1 MSPRRS
7 ARLDNKRVNTYNTS
21 KAKRKKKLT
30 KNLEVTKQLENVAP
44 SNESSANLN
53 EDSDVTDDELSE
65 NNDENNEEIV
75 SLQSMDPE
83 SALEFIR
90 KNYSNPASII
100 CYSSISGLKK
110 IFKTLSEEQIKS
122 VLSKF
127 ESYSLMKSSK
137 DNHNYNPFFAHN
149 LRDVFQMVKFE

>member
-7 ARLDNKRVNTYNTS
+7 ARLDNKRVNTYITP
-21 KAKRKKKLT
+21 KTKRKRKLT
-30 KNLEVTKQLENVAP
+30 KNYDDRKQLEDVAP
-44 SNESSANLN
+44 STESSAALVD
-53 EDSDVTDDELSE
+53 DSDFTDEEISE

-83 SALEFIR
+83 SSLDFIR

-110 IFKTLSEEQIKS
+110 IFKNLSEEQIKS

-137 DNHNYNPFFAHN
+137 DNQNYNPFFAHN
-149 LRDVFQMVKFE
+149 IRDVFQMVKA

>member
-44 SNESSANLN
+44 SNESSADLN

>member
-7 ARLDNKRVNTYNTS
+7 ARLDNKRVNTYITP
-21 KAKRKKKLT
+21 KTKRKRKLT
-30 KNLEVTKQLENVAP
+30 KNYDDRKQLEDVAP
-44 SNESSANLN
+44 STESSAALVD
-53 EDSDVTDDELSE
+53 DSDFTDDEISE

-83 SALEFIR
+83 SSLDFIR

-110 IFKTLSEEQIKS
+110 IFKNLSEEQIKS

-137 DNHNYNPFFAHN
+137 DNQNYNPFFAHN
-149 LRDVFQMVKFE
+149 IRDVFQMVKA

>member
-7 ARLDNKRVNTYNTS
+7 ARLDNKRVNTYITP
-21 KAKRKKKLT
+21 KTKRKRKLT
-30 KNLEVTKQLENVAP
+30 KNYDDRKQLEDVAP
-44 SNESSANLN
+44 STESSAALVD
-53 EDSDVTDDELSE
+53 DSDFTDDELSE
-65 NNDENNEEIV
+65 NNDENNEEIA

-83 SALEFIR
+83 SSLNFIR

-110 IFKTLSEEQIKS
+110 IFKNLSEEQIKS

-137 DNHNYNPFFAHN
+137 DNQNYNPFFAHN
-149 LRDVFQMVKFE
+149 IRDVFQMVKA

>member
-7 ARLDNKRVNTYNTS
+7 ARLDNKRVNTYITP
-21 KAKRKKKLT
+21 KTKRKRKLT
-30 KNLEVTKQLENVAP
+30 KNYDDRKQLEDVAP
-44 SNESSANLN
+44 STESSAALVD
-53 EDSDVTDDELSE
+53 DSDFTDDEISE
-65 NNDENNEEIV
+65 NNDENNEEIA

-83 SALEFIR
+83 SSLNFIR

-110 IFKTLSEEQIKS
+110 IFKNLSEEQIKS

-137 DNHNYNPFFAHN
+137 DNQNYNPFFAHN
-149 LRDVFQMVKFE
+149 IRDVFQMVKA

>member
-7 ARLDNKRVNTYNTS
+7 ARLDNKRVNTYITP
-21 KAKRKKKLT
+21 KTKRKRKLT
-30 KNLEVTKQLENVAP
+30 KNYDDRKQLEDVAP
-44 SNESSANLN
+44 STESSAALVD
-53 EDSDVTDDELSE
+53 DSDFTDEEISE

-83 SALEFIR
+83 SSLNFIR

-110 IFKTLSEEQIKS
+110 IFKNLSEEQIKS

-137 DNHNYNPFFAHN
+137 DNQNYNPFFAHN
-149 LRDVFQMVKFE
+149 IRDVFQMVKA

>member
-7 ARLDNKRVNTYNTS
+7 ARLDNKRVNTYITP
-21 KAKRKKKLT
+21 KTKRKRKLT
-30 KNLEVTKQLENVAP
+30 KNYDDRKQIEDVAP
-44 SNESSANLN
+44 STESSAALVD
-53 EDSDVTDDELSE
+53 DSDFTDDEISE

-83 SALEFIR
+83 SSLNFIR

-110 IFKTLSEEQIKS
+110 IFKNLSEEQIKS

-137 DNHNYNPFFAHN
+137 DNQNYNPFFAHN
-149 LRDVFQMVKFE
+149 IRDVFQMVKA

>member
-1 MSPRRS
+1 MTPRRS
-7 ARLDNKRVNTYNTS
+7 ARLDNKRVNTYITP
-21 KAKRKKKLT
+21 KTKRKRKLT
-30 KNLEVTKQLENVAP
+30 KNYDDRKQLEDVAP
-44 SNESSANLN
+44 STESSAALVD
-53 EDSDVTDDELSE
+53 DSDFTDDELSE

-83 SALEFIR
+83 SSLNFIR

-110 IFKTLSEEQIKS
+110 IFKNLSEEQIKS

-137 DNHNYNPFFAHN
+137 DNQNYNPFFAHN
-149 LRDVFQMVKFE
+149 IRDVFQMVKA

>member
-7 ARLDNKRVNTYNTS
+7 ARLDNKRVNTYITP
-21 KAKRKKKLT
+21 KTKRKRKLT
-30 KNLEVTKQLENVAP
+30 KNYDDRKQLEDVAP
-44 SNESSANLN
+44 STESSAALVD
-53 EDSDVTDDELSE
+53 DSDFTDDELSE

-83 SALEFIR
+83 SSLNFIR

-110 IFKTLSEEQIKS
+110 IFKNLSEEQIKS

-137 DNHNYNPFFAHN
+137 DNQNYNPFFAHN
-149 LRDVFQMVKFE
+149 IRDVFQMVKA

>member
-44 SNESSANLN
+44 SNESSADLN

-65 NNDENNEEIV
+65 NNDENNEEIA
-75 SLQSMDPE
+75 SLQSMDSE

>member
-1 MSPRRS
+1 MSSRRS
-7 ARLDNKRVNTYNTS
+7 ARLNNKRVNTYNTP
-21 KAKRKKKLT
+21 KIKRKKKLI
-30 KNLEVTKQLENVAP
+30 KNSEVTKQLENVVP
-44 SNESSANLN
+44 SNESSVALS
-53 EDSDVTDDELSE
+53 EGSDDTDNELSE

-75 SLQSMDPE
+75 RLQSMDPE
-83 SALEFIR
+83 SSLEFIR

-149 LRDVFQMVKFE
+149 IRDVFQMVKLE

>member
-7 ARLDNKRVNTYNTS
+7 ARLDNKRVNTYITP
-21 KAKRKKKLT
+21 KTKRKRKLT
-30 KNLEVTKQLENVAP
+30 KNYDDRKQLEDVAP
-44 SNESSANLN
+44 STESSAALVD
-53 EDSDVTDDELSE
+53 DSDFTDDEISE
-65 NNDENNEEIV
+65 NNDENNEEIT

-83 SALEFIR
+83 SSLNFIR

-110 IFKTLSEEQIKS
+110 IFKNLSEEQIKS

-137 DNHNYNPFFAHN
+137 DNQNYNPFFAHN
-149 LRDVFQMVKFE
+149 IRDVFQMVKA

>member
-7 ARLDNKRVNTYNTS
+7 ARLDNKRVNTYITP
-21 KAKRKKKLT
+21 KTKRKRKLT
-30 KNLEVTKQLENVAP
+30 KNYDDRKQLEDVAP
-44 SNESSANLN
+44 STESSAALVD
-53 EDSDVTDDELSE
+53 DSDFTDEEISE
-65 NNDENNEEIV
+65 NNDENNEEIA

-83 SALEFIR
+83 SSLNFIR

-110 IFKTLSEEQIKS
+110 IFKNLSEEQIKS

-137 DNHNYNPFFAHN
+137 DNQNYNPFFAHN
-149 LRDVFQMVKFE
+149 IRDVFQMVKA

>member
-7 ARLDNKRVNTYNTS
+7 ARLDNKRVNTYITP
-21 KAKRKKKLT
+21 KTKRKRKLT
-30 KNLEVTKQLENVAP
+30 KNSDDRKQLEDVAP
-44 SNESSANLN
+44 SNETSVDLN
-53 EDSDVTDDELSE
+53 DDSDVTDDDLTE

-83 SALEFIR
+83 SSLNFIR
-90 KNYSNPASII
+90 KNYSNPTSII

-110 IFKTLSEEQIKS
+110 IFKNLSEEQIKS

-149 LRDVFQMVKFE
+149 IRDVFQMVKLE

>member
-44 SNESSANLN
+44 SNESSADLN

-65 NNDENNEEIV
+65 NNDENNEEIA
-75 SLQSMDPE
+75 SLQSMDSE

-137 DNHNYNPFFAHN
+137 DNHNYNPFFALN

>member
-1 MSPRRS
+1 MTPRRS
-7 ARLDNKRVNTYNTS
+7 ARLDNKRVNTYITP
-21 KAKRKKKLT
+21 KTKRKRKLT
-30 KNLEVTKQLENVAP
+30 KNYDDRKQLEDVAP
-44 SNESSANLN
+44 STESSAALVD
-53 EDSDVTDDELSE
+53 DSDFTDEEISE

-83 SALEFIR
+83 SSLNFIR

-110 IFKTLSEEQIKS
+110 IFKNLSEEQIKS

-137 DNHNYNPFFAHN
+137 DNQNYNPFFAHN
-149 LRDVFQMVKFE
+149 IRDVFQMVKA

>member
-7 ARLDNKRVNTYNTS
+7 ARLDNKRVNTYITP
-21 KAKRKKKLT
+21 KTKRKRKLT
-30 KNLEVTKQLENVAP
+30 KNSDDRKQLEDVAP
-44 SNESSANLN
+44 SNETSVDLN
-53 EDSDVTDDELSE
+53 DDSDVTDDDLTE

-83 SALEFIR
+83 SSLNFIR

-110 IFKTLSEEQIKS
+110 IFKNLSEEQIKS

-149 LRDVFQMVKFE
+149 IRDVFQMVKLE

>member
-7 ARLDNKRVNTYNTS
+7 ARLDNKRVNTYITP
-21 KAKRKKKLT
+21 KTKRKRKLT
-30 KNLEVTKQLENVAP
+30 KNYDDRKQLEDVAP
-44 SNESSANLN
+44 STESSAALVD
-53 EDSDVTDDELSE
+53 DSDFTDDEISE

-83 SALEFIR
+83 SSLNFIR

-110 IFKTLSEEQIKS
+110 IFKNLSEEQIKS

-137 DNHNYNPFFAHN
+137 DNQNYNPFFAHN
-149 LRDVFQMVKFE
+149 IRDVFQMVKA

>member
-7 ARLDNKRVNTYNTS
+7 ARLDNKRVNTYITP
-21 KAKRKKKLT
+21 KTKRKRKLT
-30 KNLEVTKQLENVAP
+30 KNSDDRKQLEDVAP
-44 SNESSANLN
+44 SNETSVDLN
-53 EDSDVTDDELSE
+53 DDSDVTDDDLTE

-83 SALEFIR
+83 SSLNFIR

-110 IFKTLSEEQIKS
+110 IFKNLSEEQIKS

-127 ESYSLMKSSK
+127 ESYSLVKSSK

-149 LRDVFQMVKFE
+149 IRDVFQMVKLE

>member
-1 MSPRRS
+1 MSSRRS
-7 ARLDNKRVNTYNTS
+7 ARLNNKRVNTYNTP
-21 KAKRKKKLT
+21 KIKRKKKLI
-30 KNLEVTKQLENVAP
+30 KNSEVTKQLENVVP
-44 SNESSANLN
+44 SNESSVALS
-53 EDSDVTDDELSE
+53 EGSDVTDNELSE

-75 SLQSMDPE
+75 RLQSMDPE
-83 SALEFIR
+83 SSLEFIR

-149 LRDVFQMVKFE
+149 IRDVFQMAKLE